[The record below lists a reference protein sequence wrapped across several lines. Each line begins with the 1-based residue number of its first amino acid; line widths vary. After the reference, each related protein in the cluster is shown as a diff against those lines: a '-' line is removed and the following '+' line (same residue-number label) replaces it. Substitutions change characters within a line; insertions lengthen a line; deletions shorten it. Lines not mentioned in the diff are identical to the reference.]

1 MTFKPRQQFQAQ
13 RIAVTHRG
21 AAGKVR
27 LHRFSTNHLSALKL
41 PAFSK
46 QHFQLLFN
54 TMLQGVLFQD
64 AAGRILAMNPAARR
78 ILGKTRAELAGK
90 TSMDVE
96 RHTIREDGSLFPGI
110 KHPSMVALQT
120 GQAVR
125 DVVMG
130 VYNPRERRY
139 HWISINAVPLFREP
153 ETKPFQVY
161 TTFDDITERRRA
173 ERTLRLS
180 ELKFARAFA
189 NNPAAI
195 ALTRLEDGL
204 FLDVNDTWVALTGF
218 SREEVIGRSA
228 RKMNIWPTVEAAEQ
242 FVRKLRDAGVLRGC
256 EQVFRKKSGELYTA
270 ELSAQL
276 LTLDGDQLV
285 LATLL
290 DITERKR
297 AEAALRAANARL
309 EKVLAVETVGVMFW
323 DVASGVMVDAN
334 NTLLKLLGYRRQEM
348 QAGKLTWQKL
358 TPPEFLELSRA
369 EIREFAKTGRVGPY
383 EKQYFRKDGSRQWFV
398 FAGSALDDRTVVE
411 FCVDISERRQ
421 VEDCLRDTKEQIQYF
436 VENTKDILFQMDLQ
450 GNFTFGNAAAER
462 VTGYPLAR
470 LLGMNMA
477 RLVAPEYHD
486 LVRQRLRQRIAGR
499 VEETPFECEIL
510 HQDGCRSWLELAT
523 SPVCNSE
530 GRLVAIQGVAREI
543 TERKNAER
551 LLRNANRTLRVIRDC
566 HEAMLRAE
574 TEPAL
579 LRTICHII
587 GRAGQNQ
594 MVWVGYAEND
604 ARKTVRPMATTGDAG
619 YLAAAGITWADQPR
633 GRGPVGSAI
642 RTGQVCQCQNTQTD
656 PCFKPWRRM
665 AGRHSFSSVIALPL
679 LRDGKCFGALSIYAR
694 ELAAF
699 DDAEKLL
706 LTDLANDLAYGI
718 NTLRLRAE
726 RVQLEDEILK
736 SIEREQ
742 ERIGRDLHDGLCQV
756 LAGAK
761 FRSGYLRKISRD
773 RLPAVAKEARKLEG
787 ILNKAI
793 EQARDLARGLNPV
806 KVTPAGLNA
815 ALEKLA
821 ADAQSAEGPHCF
833 FRSLGVVRLPDHHAA
848 NHLYRIAQE
857 AVQNALKHARARNLG
872 IILAAEG
879 RRIVL
884 SVKDDGVG
892 IPGQTKKNGMGLNNM
907 RIRAGLVG
915 GHLEIRRRKNGGT
928 TVRCEIVSANQNQR
942 ANSQEKP
949 VPAA

>member
-1 MTFKPRQQFQAQ
+1 
-13 RIAVTHRG
+13 
-21 AAGKVR
+21 
-27 LHRFSTNHLSALKL
+27 
-41 PAFSK
+41 
-46 QHFQLLFN
+46 
-54 TMLQGVLFQD
+54 
-64 AAGRILAMNPAARR
+64 
-78 ILGKTRAELAGK
+78 
-90 TSMDVE
+90 
-96 RHTIREDGSLFPGI
+96 
-110 KHPSMVALQT
+110 
-120 GQAVR
+120 
-125 DVVMG
+125 MG

-153 ETKPFQVY
+153 ETKPYQVY

-218 SREEVIGRSA
+218 SREEVIGHSA
-228 RKMNIWPTVEAAEQ
+228 RKMNIWPTTEAAEQ
-242 FVRKLRDAGVLRGC
+242 FVRKLREAGVLRGC

-334 NTLLKLLGYRRQEM
+334 DTLLKLLGYRRREM

-369 EIREFAKTGRVGPY
+369 EIQEFAKTGRVGPY
-383 EKQYFRKDGSRQWFV
+383 EKQYFRKDGSRQWFI

-411 FCVDISERRQ
+411 FCVDISARKRA
-421 VEDCLRDTKEQIQYF
+421 EDCLRETKEQIQYF
-436 VENTKDILFQMDLQ
+436 VQNTKDILFQMDLK

-470 LLGMNMA
+470 LLGMNMT
-477 RLVAPEYHD
+477 RLVAPEYHG
-486 LVRQRLRQRIAGR
+486 LVRQRLRRRIAGR
-499 VEETPFECEIL
+499 AEETPFECEIL

-523 SPVCNSE
+523 SSVRNSE

-551 LLRNANRTLRVIRDC
+551 LLQNANRTLRVIRDC

-574 TEPAL
+574 TEPTL

-642 RTGQVCQCQNTQTD
+642 RTGRVSLCQNTQTE
-656 PCFKPWRRM
+656 PCFKPWRGM
-665 AGRHSFSSVIALPL
+665 ARRHGFNSVIALPL
-679 LRDGKCFGALSIYAR
+679 LQDGKCFGALSIYAR
-694 ELAAF
+694 EPAAF

-726 RVQLEDEILK
+726 RARLEDEILK

-761 FRSGYLRKISRD
+761 FRSGYLQRISRD
-773 RLPAVAKEARKLEG
+773 RLPAVEKEARMLEQ

-806 KVTPAGLNA
+806 KVTPAGLPA

-821 ADAQSAEGPHCF
+821 ADAQSAEGPRCF
-833 FRSLGVVRLPDHHAA
+833 FRSQGAVRLPDHHAA

-857 AVQNALKHARARNLG
+857 AVQNALKHARARNIA

-884 SVKDDGVG
+884 SVKDDGAG
-892 IPGQTKKNGMGLNNM
+892 LPGQIKKTGMGLNNM
-907 RIRAGLVG
+907 RIRAGLIG

-928 TVRCEIVSANQNQR
+928 TVRCEIVSANSNQR
-942 ANSQEKP
+942 ANFRKKP